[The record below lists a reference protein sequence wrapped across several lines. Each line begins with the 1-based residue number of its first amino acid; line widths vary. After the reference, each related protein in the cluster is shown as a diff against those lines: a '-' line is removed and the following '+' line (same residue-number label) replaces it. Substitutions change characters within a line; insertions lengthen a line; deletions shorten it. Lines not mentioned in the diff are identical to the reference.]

1 MRWRHMCGRCEEM
14 DVSVLRAVM
23 CRARAWP
30 FFRVAPS
37 IVINTNLLS

>member
-1 MRWRHMCGRCEEM
+1 M
-14 DVSVLRAVM
+14 DVSVLRAVIVPS
-23 CRARAWP
+23 ASLA